1 MMQER
6 ERLWPRPQFIVVI
19 VFSGKKSVKH
29 MLLAMQEEIE
39 QCVVIMFLDELSS
52 RWSVGRIQTNP
63 DSSTNDSFNAI
74 PIICR
79 REGEAPPGTGSV
91 QQFGEDDGCVDS
103 LQGQVVHAMA
113 A

>member
-1 MMQER
+1 
-6 ERLWPRPQFIVVI
+6 
-19 VFSGKKSVKH
+19 

-39 QCVVIMFLDELSS
+39 ECVVMFLDELNS
-52 RWSVGRIQTNP
+52 RWLVGQIQTSP

-79 REGEAPPGTGSV
+79 CQVPPGAGNV
-91 QQFGEDDGCVDS
+91 QQFRENDGSVDS
-103 LQGQVVHAMA
+103 LQGQVVHAVA